1 MAYEK
6 PIILE
11 LQKQI
16 DALKM
21 QDAKRE
27 KEFSDYRKEVQAQ
40 NLETQ
45 KKLKLLEAQ
54 MKNTTY
60 NRM

>member
-45 KKLKLLEAQ
+45 KKLNLLEAQ